1 MSTDRGKD
9 KEDAVYTQPAGFTAA
24 GGEGI
29 KGRGLVSKR
38 PGEIYDSI

>member
-1 MSTDRGKD
+1 MSGS
-9 KEDAVYTQPAGFTAA
+9 PADFTAT